1 MRSLLHCRKSEDIF
15 SIPDF
20 PLNTMYVL
28 APVTIEQ
35 LFTFI
40 KKITKTFCRND
51 AFDIKIFDYEQ
62 LDKIVEYY
70 YDLVKCSF
78 KSGIFPECKKNCSC

>member
-1 MRSLLHCRKSEDIF
+1 MGKIDETMRGFDKCNNSDDIF

-35 LFTFI
+35 VFTFI
-40 KKITKTFCRND
+40 KQMIKTFCRND
-51 AFDIKIFDYEQ
+51 AFYIKTFDSEQ
-62 LDKIVEYY
+62 LDKN
-70 YDLVKCSF
+70 S
-78 KSGIFPECKKNCSC
+78 